1 MTFFGG
7 LFKGLAAVVVSALA
21 LGLFAVAAGPT
32 ASFTMTP
39 DGNPVVG
46 QAVQFTDASTGGPT
60 SWSWNFGDGQSSTQQ
75 NPTHVYGGPGPFTV
89 TLTAANA
96 SGSSQATQAAMV
108 LTPNTGCTPDATTLC
123 IDDQP
128 GDRRFKIQVTY
139 HTSQGG
145 GSAGNGTAIQL
156 SSLGVSQGGLF
167 WFFSASNPELLIK
180 VLDGCGFNNQHWV
193 FASAGTNVG
202 LTITVTDTS
211 TGVQKV
217 YTNADLQA
225 MIPIQDVSAFVCS
238 GLPPT
243 PTPPTTPTATPT
255 PTQTPT
261 PTVPA
266 LTVVNLVASNF
277 QWDFDGGGDSFTFHV
292 GRAYQLRTSRV
303 SGTLHQ
309 FSGISAFGCSG
320 SGLSSTAV
328 CNFTPTAGQ
337 IGTHGFGCTNSG
349 CGSGHDT
356 MSASGKAIVA
366 P

>member
-7 LFKGLAAVVVSALA
+7 LFKGLAAVVASVLA
-21 LGLFAVAAGPT
+21 MGLFAAAARPT
-32 ASFTMTP
+32 ASFTMAP

-46 QAVQFTDASTGGPT
+46 QVVQFTDASAGGPT

-89 TLTAANA
+89 TLTATNA
-96 SGSSQATQAAMV
+96 SGSSQVTRAAMV
-108 LTPNTGCTPDATTLC
+108 LTSNAACTPDATTLC
-123 IDDQP
+123 IDDQV

-156 SSLGVSQGGLF
+156 SSLSVNQGGLF

-180 VLDGCGFNNQHWV
+180 VLNGCGVNNQHWV

-225 MIPIQDVSAFVCS
+225 MIPIQDIFAFVCS
-238 GLPPT
+238 GLPAT
-243 PTPPTTPTATPT
+243 ATATPT
-255 PTQTPT
+255 PTPTPT
-261 PTVPA
+261 PTAAA
-266 LTVVNLVASNF
+266 LTVVNLVASDF
-277 QWDFDGGGDSFTFHV
+277 QWDFDGSGDSFTFHV
-292 GRAYQLRTSRV
+292 GRAYQLQTSRV
-303 SGTLHQ
+303 SGTQHQ
-309 FSGISAFGCSG
+309 FSGISAFGCPG
-320 SGLSSTAV
+320 SSLNSTAV

-337 IGTHGFGCTNSG
+337 IGTQGFSCTNSS
-349 CGSGHDT
+349 CGSGH
-356 MSASGKAIVA
+356 SGMLDGRAFVA